1 MRIKIKTDD
10 VSLPFL
16 PIPNHLIGN
25 RLTLRILAKIFPDIL
40 PASKEDRREILRMY
54 RKLRKSFRGMTLVE
68 IHTAQG
74 ETVKIT
80 F

>member
-40 PASKEDRREILRMY
+40 PASKEDQREILRMY
-54 RKLRKSFRGMTLVE
+54 RKLRRSFGGMTLE
-68 IHTAQG
+68 NIHPGQG
-74 ETVKIT
+74 EAVNIT
-80 F
+80 S